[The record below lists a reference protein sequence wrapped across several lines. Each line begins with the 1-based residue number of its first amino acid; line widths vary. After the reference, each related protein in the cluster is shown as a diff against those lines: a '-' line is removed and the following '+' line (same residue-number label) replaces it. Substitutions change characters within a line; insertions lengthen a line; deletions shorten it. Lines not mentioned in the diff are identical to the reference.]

1 MNATHILCPKEN
13 IAKIVLMPGD
23 PLRAKYIAENFLEEP
38 RLVNEIRNMLGYTG
52 FYKGVKVTVLAHGMG
67 CPSIGIYAYELYK
80 FYDVE
85 KIIRIGTCGALQK
98 DIYVKDV
105 ILASNAYSI
114 STFDVPIFKKH
125 QDFYP
130 ASESLN
136 AIIVETAKNTNTK
149 LHIGDIYTGDVF
161 DVYFDVS
168 SILES
173 FKKKFLAAEM
183 EAFALF
189 CLAKHLKKQAAC
201 LLTVVNSCYQEEEIS
216 AKDRE
221 SSLNDMIKLA
231 LESIIKDL

>member
-125 QDFYP
+125 
-130 ASESLN
+130 L
-136 AIIVETAKNTNTK
+136 
-149 LHIGDIYTGDVF
+149 
-161 DVYFDVS
+161 
-168 SILES
+168 
-173 FKKKFLAAEM
+173 
-183 EAFALF
+183 
-189 CLAKHLKKQAAC
+189 
-201 LLTVVNSCYQEEEIS
+201 SC
-216 AKDRE
+216 
-221 SSLNDMIKLA
+221 
-231 LESIIKDL
+231 

>member
-1 MNATHILCPKEN
+1 M
-13 IAKIVLMPGD
+13 
-23 PLRAKYIAENFLEEP
+23 
-38 RLVNEIRNMLGYTG
+38 
-52 FYKGVKVTVLAHGMG
+52 
-67 CPSIGIYAYELYK
+67 
-80 FYDVE
+80 
-85 KIIRIGTCGALQK
+85 
-98 DIYVKDV
+98 
-105 ILASNAYSI
+105 
-114 STFDVPIFKKH
+114 
-125 QDFYP
+125 
-130 ASESLN
+130 
-136 AIIVETAKNTNTK
+136 
-149 LHIGDIYTGDVF
+149 HIGDIYTGDVF